1 MRARSVLSRGRA
13 TGRRWSGESGS
24 VAVDISAALTT
35 ALSGALGA
43 FQTNVAAVVPVLA
56 GIAVTALVIRRSLR
70 LIR

>member
-1 MRARSVLSRGRA
+1 
-13 TGRRWSGESGS
+13 
-24 VAVDISAALTT
+24 VDISAALTT